1 MRKTSLRWMMG
12 AMLSAVLLITG
23 CGGQTTPSSTAST
36 APATTATTPAATPAP
51 APAATEEREVKHF
64 MGTTKIK
71 GTPERVVVLTSEG
84 TEAVLALGIKPVGAV
99 MSGLGKAG
107 DPWHP
112 HIKDRMEGVTE
123 LGDENQPN
131 VELIASLKPDLII
144 GTKGRQGQ
152 EKVYQ
157 QLSAIAPTVMSE
169 DLVGKWKINF
179 ALYAEALNKK
189 AEGDKLMADFDKK
202 IEDAKAKLGDKTKA
216 QVSVVRFVAGKTR
229 LYLKDTFSGVVLDQL
244 GFARPA
250 SQNIDEF
257 KKDIGKEQISEMD
270 ADVMFYW
277 IGDYAGDGSAKK
289 YTEEWMND
297 PLYQQLNVAKNKK
310 AFEVDEVIWNVG
322 GGILS
327 AELLVDD
334 IVERFSKL

>member
-1 MRKTSLRWMMG
+1 MRKTSLRLMLG
-12 AMLSAVLLITG
+12 AMLSVVLLVTG
-23 CGGQTTPSSTAST
+23 CGGQATPSSST
-36 APATTATTPAATPAP
+36 SSATPATTTTPAP
-51 APAATEEREVKHF
+51 AADAEREIKHF
-64 MGTTKIK
+64 MGTTKVK
-71 GTPERVVVLTSEG
+71 GTPQRVVALTSES
-84 TEAVLALGIKPVGAV
+84 TEAVLALGITPVGAV

-112 HIKDRMEGVTE
+112 HIKEKMKDAVD

-131 VELIASLKPDLII
+131 VELIAGLKPDLIL

-152 EKVYQ
+152 EKVYA
-157 QLSAIAPTVMSE
+157 QLSAIAPTVFSE

-179 ALYAEALNKK
+179 TLYADALNKK

-202 IEDAKAKLGDKTKA
+202 IEDAKGKLGDKTKM
-216 QVSVVRFVAGKTR
+216 QVSVARFVAGKTR
-229 LYLKDTFSGVVLDQL
+229 LYLKDTFSGVVLSQL

-250 SQNIDEF
+250 SQDIDEF
-257 KKDIGKEQISEMD
+257 KKDITKEMMSEMD
-270 ADVMFYW
+270 GDVLFYW
-277 IGDYAGDGSAKK
+277 IGDYSGDGSANK
-289 YTEEWMND
+289 YTEEWMKD
-297 PLYQQLNVAKNKK
+297 PLYQNLNVAKNKK
-310 AFEVDEVIWNVG
+310 AFQVDEVIWNVG